1 MMVVMAHKEQLE
13 VMVLKEQQEH
23 KGQPERK
30 EILEVQEHKELKEK
44 VVE

>member
-1 MMVVMAHKEQLE
+1 MEVMVHKVQLE
-13 VMVLKEQQEH
+13 VMVLKGQQEH
-23 KGQPERK
+23 KGPPERK